1 MNYMTDE
8 ERKKYKGMGFVPN
21 RDGKNTS
28 VRIVTKNGVLS
39 SEQMRAA
46 CEIADTYG
54 NGKVTITSRMGL
66 ELPVISYD
74 NIQNVIDAL
83 EKADLHRGE
92 QEESKPLTACKAGLS
107 AWQF

>member
-1 MNYMTDE
+1 
-8 ERKKYKGMGFVPN
+8 MGFVPN

-28 VRIVTKNGVLS
+28 ARVVTKNGVLS

-54 NGKVTITSRMGL
+54 NGKIAITSRMCL

-83 EKADLHRGE
+83 EKVDLAPGERGE
-92 QEESKPLTACKAGLS
+92 SKACYRMQRHGLS